1 MGLSGPV
8 TAAGAVTGEEGQG
21 AGVSGSADSALVTS
35 EDVWGNPLDV
45 QGNSLDVRLQMRLYS
60 PLCHLELIKMG
71 EPVIPFLGLSPNV
84 YRNKGFHLD

>member
-8 TAAGAVTGEEGQG
+8 TAAGAVMGKEGQG
-21 AGVSGSADSALVTS
+21 ARVSGSADSALLTW
-35 EDVWGNPLDV
+35 EDMWGNPLDV
-45 QGNSLDVRLQMRLYS
+45 RRNPLDARLQTRLYS